1 MPSPKEG
8 VLKALLGGWETSG
21 IWNWQSGFPLSI
33 TSNDDR
39 SLSAVGLDL
48 ADEIGPR
55 SYTSGSRATRIAQWF
70 NTSSFTSAQLGTF
83 GNAGRNILIGPK
95 TFNIDFSAHK
105 VFTIRERWRLQ
116 YRAEFFNVLNH
127 TQLNNPDTGVIDSNF
142 GRITGARS
150 PRILQMALK
159 MIF

>member
-1 MPSPKEG
+1 
-8 VLKALLGGWETSG
+8 
-21 IWNWQSGFPLSI
+21 
-33 TSNDDR
+33 
-39 SLSAVGLDL
+39 
-48 ADEIGPR
+48 
-55 SYTSGSRATRIAQWF
+55 
-70 NTSSFTSAQLGTF
+70 
-83 GNAGRNILIGPK
+83 
-95 TFNIDFSAHK
+95 

-116 YRAEFFNVLNH
+116 YRAEFFNALNH